1 MSRMMVKRRLSFP
14 AGGLKK
20 DPDGT
25 RMMVRIHGIQV
36 YGMPM
41 MNKRERI
48 DFRSERGGEIYSS
61 VHPFPNPS
69 AGNIM
74 HMKLDHPAKGQ
85 ECSYTSI
92 LVIHPGAR

>member
-1 MSRMMVKRRLSFP
+1 
-14 AGGLKK
+14 
-20 DPDGT
+20 
-25 RMMVRIHGIQV
+25 MMVRIHGVQV

-48 DFRSERGGEIYSS
+48 AFRSERGGEIHSS
-61 VHPFPNPS
+61 IHPIPNPS

-85 ECSYTSI
+85 ECSRTSI
-92 LVIHPGAR
+92 PIIYPGAH